1 MLEIILNIDIAN
13 SIYIS
18 QYYLSHLFKQNL
30 NMTINE
36 YITRV
41 RIEKSIELM
50 KKREFSINDIMK
62 MVGFNSQSHFTKT
75 FKKLMG
81 STPASYRNRFL

>member
-1 MLEIILNIDIAN
+1 M
-13 SIYIS
+13 
-18 QYYLSHLFKQNL
+18 
-30 NMTINE
+30 
-36 YITRV
+36 
-41 RIEKSIELM
+41 
-50 KKREFSINDIMK
+50 NDIMK